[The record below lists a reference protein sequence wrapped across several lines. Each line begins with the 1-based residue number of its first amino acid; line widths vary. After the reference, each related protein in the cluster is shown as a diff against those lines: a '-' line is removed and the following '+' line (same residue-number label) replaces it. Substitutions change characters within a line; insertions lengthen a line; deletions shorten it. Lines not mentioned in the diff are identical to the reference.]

1 MALTPCAA
9 CLPACLR
16 RSAPKL
22 VYSWERPV
30 PAGGWNVHEVND
42 PGTAGQPYRGQADL
56 GEPEACMFHG
66 IRAPG
71 GGCNCFIDWAEGDGC
86 KDRRDWAATQP
97 CLGGPCGN
105 CSMGVCHSP
114 AAETMPA
121 VPKLRPLVYV
131 YDLPLG
137 FNQLRPRIALG
148 RNTPYL
154 FWKRLATSGY
164 VTTNASEADYF
175 FVPVSAMGVISHGVI
190 LLALRHVAETWP
202 YFNASRGRDH
212 LVIAPWD
219 FGASW
224 VSGYPV
230 TERVRFMSHW
240 GLTEKDSRYANGPTC
255 AMCGPS
261 YVPGKDFVVPDMLE
275 SNFAHQPPSNV
286 ERTTL
291 IYFSGAPTCKLRE
304 QLLALGEEVNR
315 SDVVIVRGA
324 ARNMA
329 QEMDAS
335 RFCLAPPGA
344 GYGTRASLAV
354 TRGCIPVL
362 LGDNIAPV
370 YDGYLDWKTYALRI
384 AEADIPR
391 VVAIIEAVPLEE
403 EKRLRDAGAALKTAF
418 RWGTLGDE
426 PGDAFHTSMAYLLK
440 YKDWDLGAPPPA

>member
-1 MALTPCAA
+1 MR

-42 PGTAGQPYRGQADL
+42 PGTAGQPYRGQDDL
-56 GEPEACMFHG
+56 GEPEACTFHG

-71 GGCNCFIDWAEGDGC
+71 GGCNCFIDWAESGGC

-114 AAETMPA
+114 AAESLPVM
-121 VPKLRPLVYV
+121 PKLRPLVYV

-137 FNQLRPRIALG
+137 FNQLRPRIAIG

-154 FWKRLATSGY
+154 FWKRLAMSGY
-164 VTTNASEADYF
+164 VTANASEADYF

-190 LLALRHVAETWP
+190 LLALRHVAEAWP

-224 VSGYPV
+224 ISGYPG

-240 GLTEKDSRYANGPTC
+240 GLTEKDSRYANGPTS

-370 YDGYLDWKTYALRI
+370 YDGYLDWKTYALRV
-384 AEADIPR
+384 AETDIPR
-391 VVAIIEAVPLEE
+391 VVAIIEAVPPEE
-403 EKRLRDAGAALKTAF
+403 EARLRDAGAALKTAF
-418 RWGTLGDE
+418 RWGTQGDE

-440 YKDWDLGAPPPA
+440 HKDWDLGAPPPA